1 MSSGFAA
8 SDETYNKVTHLSH
21 VFEIS
26 RKEVIKRMV
35 DFISED
41 EDSFAKSMV
50 E

>member
-1 MSSGFAA
+1 MSSGFTANN
-8 SDETYNKVTHLSH
+8 ETYKKVTHLSH
-21 VFEIS
+21 PFEIS
-26 RKEVIKRMV
+26 HEDVIKRMV